1 MNERSLRVLEWPKI
15 KERLASYASFSLGR
29 DLVERCEIS
38 SFLPEVRDNL
48 QLTSAALELLWQA
61 GQPPFGGAKDIRGI
75 IKRAEISGV
84 LDGSQLLAVA
94 DLCYCGH
101 NMKEYISHCEG
112 LQDYVGGLF
121 PLPELVKEI
130 RRCLDEDGLVR
141 DQASSQLASVRQKMR
156 TLANRVRDKLES
168 IVHSSKNQ
176 KMLQEA
182 IVTIRG
188 GRYVVPVKSEYKTHF
203 PGIVHDQSGSGATLF
218 IEPAAVV
225 DLNNQLRLAEQEE
238 QKEVQRILQ
247 GLSALVE
254 QDSIELTE
262 TLDTLAQLDFIFA
275 RARYSKDIRGVE
287 AAVNDQGRIHI
298 KQGRHPLL
306 TGEVVPIDLWLGESF
321 RLLVITGPNTG
332 GKTVTLKTLGLLC
345 LMTQAGLH
353 VPAEEGT
360 ELTVFEGVFAD
371 IGDEQ
376 SIEQSLSTFSSHMT
390 NIVDILDRV
399 SEKTLV
405 LLDELGAGTD
415 PVEGAALATALL
427 EFLRQRRVP
436 AVATTH
442 FSELKHFAYANDD
455 VENASV
461 DFDEKTL
468 QPTYTL
474 AIGIPGRSN
483 AFAIARR
490 LGLQEEV
497 LQTAQGLLSEERVYV
512 EDLLGEIEG
521 NRRQARRDREEAER
535 ERNQYEALKA
545 KYDRQLASMQEQRD
559 KMLDAARA
567 EAQAVI
573 TEARRDMDLLI
584 GELRKRHDTDFEEVV
599 KASREQLLQ
608 KQQKLRPRDKETGT
622 QTAAPR
628 ELKPGEEV
636 RIKSLNQVGH
646 VLEPGNNDEVLVQ
659 AGIMKI
665 TVKASDL
672 ERAQAKKSGD
682 RQRSSSSRSV
692 SKAKSASIHP
702 ELDLRGTTVEEA
714 MTLVDKYLDDAFMSS
729 LDSVRLIH
737 GKGTGALRTAIQE
750 QLKTHPHVKSFRL
763 GDPNEGGSGV
773 TSVRLAN
780 TTG

>member
-15 KERLASYASFSLGR
+15 KEALASYASFSLGR
-29 DLVERCEIS
+29 ELVQRCEIS
-38 SFLPEVRDNL
+38 TFLPEIRDNL

-61 GQPPFGGAKDIRGI
+61 GQPPFGGAKDIRAI

-84 LDGSQLLAVA
+84 LDGSQLLETAGV
-94 DLCYCGH
+94 CYCGR
-101 NMKEYISHCEG
+101 NMREYIADCKG
-112 LQDYVGGLF
+112 LQDYLGGLF
-121 PLPELVKEI
+121 PLPDLVKEI
-130 RRCLDEDGLVR
+130 NRCLDDDGLVR
-141 DQASSQLASVRQKMR
+141 DNASSQLASVRQKMR

-188 GRYVVPVKSEYKTHF
+188 GRYVVPVKSEYKAHF
-203 PGIVHDQSGSGATLF
+203 AGIVHDQSGSGATLF

-225 DLNNQLRLAEQEE
+225 DLNNQLRLAEQDE

-247 GLSALVE
+247 QLSRLVQ
-254 QDSIELTE
+254 QDSVELTE

-287 AAVNDQGRIHI
+287 PAVNDECRVDI

-306 TGEVVPIDLWLGESF
+306 KGEVVPIDLWLGDAF

-345 LMTQAGLH
+345 LMSQAGLH

-360 ELTVFEGVFAD
+360 ELGVFEGIFAD

-390 NIVDILDRV
+390 NIVDIMECAN
-399 SEKTLV
+399 EKTLV

-427 EFLRQRRVP
+427 EYLRQRRVTT
-436 AVATTH
+436 VATTH
-442 FSELKHFAYANDD
+442 YSELKHFAYSNSD

-497 LQTAQGLLSEERVYV
+497 LETAQGLLSDERVYV

-521 NRRQARRDREEAER
+521 NRRQARRDRDEAER
-535 ERNQYEALKA
+535 ERQEYEALKA
-545 KYDRQLASMQEQRD
+545 KYDKQLASMQEQRET
-559 KMLDAARA
+559 MLA
-567 EAQAVI
+567 EARTEAQEVI
-573 TEARRDMDLLI
+573 AEARRDMDLLI
-584 GELRKRHDTDFEEVV
+584 GELRKRHDTDFEDIV

-608 KQQKLRPRDKETGT
+608 RQQKLRSHSKEAGQ
-622 QTAAPR
+622 QTAAPHN
-628 ELKPGEEV
+628 LKPGEEV
-636 RIKSLNQVGH
+636 RIRSLNQLGH
-646 VLEPGNNDEVLVQ
+646 VLEPGNNDEFLVQ

-672 ERAQAKKSGD
+672 ERTKSTQSGG
-682 RQRSSSSRSV
+682 RQKYSH
-692 SKAKSASIHP
+692 SKAVGTAKTASIHP

-714 MTLVDKYLDDAFMSS
+714 VALVDKYLDDAFLSS
-729 LDSVRLIH
+729 LGSVRLIH
-737 GKGTGALRTAIQE
+737 GKGTGALRAAIQE
-750 QLKTHPHVKSFRL
+750 QLKMHPHVKSFRL
-763 GDPNEGGSGV
+763 GDSSEGGSGV
-773 TSVRLAN
+773 TSVQLAN
-780 TTG
+780 VNS